1 MIETE
6 NQSDSSASRLGQQNE
21 DLLVAGNEVDGNV
34 GDHEAG
40 DQIPA
45 ATATVTTVENVGE
58 TRITLKHTITCD
70 RELILEGCT

>member
-21 DLLVAGNEVDGNV
+21 DLLVTGDGNEVDGNI
-34 GDHEAG
+34 GDQKAG

-45 ATATVTTVENVGE
+45 ATITATTVEDVGKTPILFSNV
-58 TRITLKHTITCD
+58 LQSHV
-70 RELILEGCT
+70 